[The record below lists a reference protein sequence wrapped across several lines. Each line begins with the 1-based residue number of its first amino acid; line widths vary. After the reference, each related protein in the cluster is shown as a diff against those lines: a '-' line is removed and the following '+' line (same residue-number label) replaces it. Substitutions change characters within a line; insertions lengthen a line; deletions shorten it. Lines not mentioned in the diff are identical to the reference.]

1 MVPPIETGRALSEL
15 YAFETVNL
23 KENIRK
29 YQCIEKTYRNQR
41 QMDPPFETAIALSVL
56 YTFQCCQ

>member
-1 MVPPIETGRALSEL
+1 MVPPHIETGRALSEL

-29 YQCIEKTYRNQR
+29 YQYI
-41 QMDPPFETAIALSVL
+41 
-56 YTFQCCQ
+56 